1 MKKSKNWFKTNIV
14 YGLIVLIPVA
24 VLIALIEKL
33 VEILEKLAVSLNLDS
48 ALGAGGAVVIAFLLL
63 LLVCLAL
70 GAVVRTKIGALSFEK
85 LENAVLQHLPG
96 YELIGNVLKGFAK
109 DKNAYP
115 AVMVCL
121 HGPGSAVFGL
131 LMEEHENGVLTV
143 FLPSAPALTVG
154 SLHVVERDRV
164 TFLDADT
171 VEVVN
176 CISQWGIGSEK
187 ALGNFRP

>member
-33 VEILEKLAVSLNLDS
+33 VEILEKLAVGLNLDS
-48 ALGAGGAVVIAFLLL
+48 ALGAGVAVVIAFLLL
-63 LLVCLAL
+63 LLVCLTI
-70 GAVVRTKIGALSFEK
+70 GAMVRTKIGALSFEK
-85 LENAVLQHLPG
+85 LENAVLQRLPG

>member
-1 MKKSKNWFKTNIV
+1 MKKSKNWFKSNIV
-14 YGLIVLIPVA
+14 YGLIVLVPVA
-24 VLIALIEKL
+24 VLIALIAKL
-33 VEILEKLAVSLNLDS
+33 VEILEKISVSLNLDS
-48 ALGAGGAVVIAFLLL
+48 ALGAGVAVVIAFLLL
-63 LLVCLAL
+63 LLVCL
-70 GAVVRTKIGALSFEK
+70 GIGTVVRTKIGTLSFEK
-85 LENAVLQHLPG
+85 LEKTFLQRVPG
-96 YELIGNVLKGFAK
+96 YDLIGNVLKGFAK
-109 DKNAYP
+109 DKDAYP

-164 TFLDADT
+164 TFLEANT
-171 VEVVN
+171 VDVAN

-187 ALGNFRP
+187 ALGGFRP

>member
-33 VEILEKLAVSLNLDS
+33 VEILEKLAVGLNLDS
-48 ALGAGGAVVIAFLLL
+48 ALGAGVAVVIAFLLL
-63 LLVCLAL
+63 LLVCLTI
-70 GAVVRTKIGALSFEK
+70 GAIVRTKIGALSFEK
-85 LENAVLQHLPG
+85 LENAVLQRLPG

-121 HGPGSAVFGL
+121 HGPGSAAFGL

>member
-121 HGPGSAVFGL
+121 HGLGSAVFGL

>member
-33 VEILEKLAVSLNLDS
+33 VEILEKLAVGLNLDS
-48 ALGAGGAVVIAFLLL
+48 ALGAGVAVVIAFLLL

>member
-14 YGLIVLIPVA
+14 YGLIVLVPVA
-24 VLIALIEKL
+24 VLIALIAKL
-33 VEILEKLAVSLNLDS
+33 VEILEKISVSLNLDS
-48 ALGAGGAVVIAFLLL
+48 ALGAGVAVVIAFLLL
-63 LLVCLAL
+63 LLVCL
-70 GAVVRTKIGALSFEK
+70 GIGTVVRTKIGTLSFEK
-85 LENAVLQHLPG
+85 LEKTFLQRVPG
-96 YELIGNVLKGFAK
+96 YDLIGNVLKGFAK
-109 DKNAYP
+109 DKDAYP

-164 TFLDADT
+164 TFLEANT
-171 VEVVN
+171 VDVAN

-187 ALGNFRP
+187 ALGGFRP

>member
-48 ALGAGGAVVIAFLLL
+48 ALGAGVAVVIAFLLL
-63 LLVCLAL
+63 LLVCLVI

>member
-48 ALGAGGAVVIAFLLL
+48 ALGAGVAVVIAFLLL
-63 LLVCLAL
+63 LLVCLTI
-70 GAVVRTKIGALSFEK
+70 GAMVRTKIGALSFEK